1 MRIGKTL
8 TQTRYKKINTQ
19 CQGKIMEKILNIYQR
34 IVAVMKEV
42 KYVQKSDRK
51 VNNMYSFVT
60 HDSVSAALHEPMA
73 NHGIVMVPSVAELI
87 QDGNRT
93 IIKMEISFINA
104 DDPTDKITVH
114 HYGYGIDPQ
123 DKGIGK
129 AISYAVKYALL
140 KLFCLETGDD
150 VEKDSIDYVP
160 KEAMVNNELLRNAL
174 TDRKKLII
182 ELAGKENKEDLIV
195 YIDKLKKTFK
205 SKTEEELFLS
215 KEAPDF
221 VKDFVLWK
229 DKQQKAA

>member
-1 MRIGKTL
+1 
-8 TQTRYKKINTQ
+8 
-19 CQGKIMEKILNIYQR
+19 MEKLNIYQR

-60 HDSVSAALHEPMA
+60 HDSVTAALHEPMA
-73 NHGIVMVPSVAELI
+73 NHGIVMVPTVAELV

-104 DDPTDKITVH
+104 DDPADKITIN

-150 VEKDSIDYVP
+150 VEKDSIDYIP
-160 KEAMVNNELLRNAL
+160 KETIVNNELLKNAL
-174 TDRKKLII
+174 VDRKKQII
-182 ELAGKENKEDLIV
+182 ELAGKENKDDLV
-195 YIDKLKKTFK
+195 TYIDKLKKTFK
-205 SKTEEELFLS
+205 SKTEEEIFLS
-215 KEAPDF
+215 KEAPELVRDF
-221 VKDFVLWK
+221 QIWK
-229 DKQQKAA
+229 DKQAKAA